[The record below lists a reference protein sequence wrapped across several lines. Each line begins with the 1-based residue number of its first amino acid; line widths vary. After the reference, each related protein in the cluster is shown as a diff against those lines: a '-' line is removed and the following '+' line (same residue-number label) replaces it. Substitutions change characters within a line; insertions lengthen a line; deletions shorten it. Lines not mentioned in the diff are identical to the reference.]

1 MATFPELKVSNYS
14 SFRMSSHL
22 FIDSG
27 NQVKFKLGKK
37 QNTLEDERIQMVV
50 DALT

>member
-1 MATFPELKVSNYS
+1 M
-14 SFRMSSHL
+14 